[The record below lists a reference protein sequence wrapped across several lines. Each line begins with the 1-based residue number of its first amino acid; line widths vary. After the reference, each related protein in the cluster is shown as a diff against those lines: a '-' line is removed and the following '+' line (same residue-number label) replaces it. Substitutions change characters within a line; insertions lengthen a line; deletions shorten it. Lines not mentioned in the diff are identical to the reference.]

1 MWQEAIMKRE
11 QSLFWAAVSKVLA
24 VIAVTLIVALIHAP
38 SAWASGKY
46 KILYNFT
53 GGADGSTPYEGLVL
67 DTTGN
72 LYSTT
77 TAGGASGNG
86 TVFKLTK
93 NSDGSWTE
101 SVLYSFAG
109 GTDGATPYA
118 GLTFDASGNL
128 YGTTF
133 YGGAYSAGT
142 VFQLVS
148 NSNGTWTENV
158 LYSFTGGSD
167 GAYPEWCGVTIDATG
182 TLYGM
187 TTEGGS
193 QGMGVVYKLTPNSG
207 GGWTYGLLHTFTGG
221 KDASFPAAGTLTFD
235 TAGNLY
241 GAASDGADN
250 NGNCPNSNDCGSIF
264 ELTQSGGN
272 WTEQVIFRFTG
283 DTNGGQ
289 SRRPFSLLV
298 FDSTGRLYGTT
309 GGGGGWYGTAF
320 KLTLGAKGKWNERV
334 LHVFQGNQDG
344 AYPTSSVVFDT
355 AGNLYGST
363 VFGEDENGAC
373 CYGQVFKLAAHSH
386 GWTKRTPHR
395 FQGPPK
401 DGSNGGAPVV
411 FDSAGNL
418 YGTSWDGGTS
428 GAGVVFEI
436 MK

>member
-1 MWQEAIMKRE
+1 M
-11 QSLFWAAVSKVLA
+11 
-24 VIAVTLIVALIHAP
+24 AVTLIVALIHAP

-93 NSDGSWTE
+93 NSDGTWTE

-109 GTDGATPYA
+109 GTDGATPWA
-118 GLTFDASGNL
+118 AVTFDASGNL
-128 YGTTF
+128 YGTTSA
-133 YGGAYSAGT
+133 GGASGNGT
-142 VFQLVS
+142 VFKLTK
-148 NSNGTWTENV
+148 NSDGSWTESV

-187 TTEGGS
+187 TSGGGS

-207 GGWTYGLLHTFTGG
+207 GSWTYGLLHTFAGG
-221 KDASFPAAGTLTFD
+221 KDGSYPQVGILTFN

-241 GAASDGADN
+241 GATSDGVN
-250 NGNCPNSNDCGSIF
+250 NYGNCPASNDCGSIF
-264 ELTQSGGN
+264 EMTLQPDGS
-272 WTEQVIFRFTG
+272 WKEQVIFRFTG
-283 DTNGGQ
+283 GAG
-289 SRRPFSLLV
+289 RRPDGTVS
-298 FDSTGRLYGTT
+298 FDSAGRLYGATA
-309 GGGGGWYGTAF
+309 GGGGNYGTAF

-334 LHVFQGNQDG
+334 LHVFHGNQDG
-344 AYPTSSVVFDT
+344 AYPASGVVFDT

-363 VFGEDENGAC
+363 FYGEDLDGDC
-373 CYGQVFKLAAHSH
+373 CFGQVFKLIPHRH
-386 GWTKRTPHR
+386 GWSKQAVHR
-395 FQGPPK
+395 FQGPPQ
-401 DGSNGGAPVV
+401 DGSNTNAGVV
-411 FDSAGNL
+411 FDAAGNL
-418 YGTSWDGGTS
+418 YSTTVDGGTS
-428 GAGVVFEI
+428 GNGVVFEI
-436 MK
+436 TP